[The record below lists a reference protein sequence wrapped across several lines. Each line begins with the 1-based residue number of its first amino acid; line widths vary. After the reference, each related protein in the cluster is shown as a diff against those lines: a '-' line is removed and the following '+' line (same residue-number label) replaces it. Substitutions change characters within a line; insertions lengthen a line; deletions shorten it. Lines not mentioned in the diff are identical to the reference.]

1 MMRFLII
8 GASGLVGG
16 NALRYLKEQPDTEV
30 LGTHFSFA
38 TPETYFFDTLN
49 LDNPAN
55 YPIAD
60 FKPTHILHAG
70 ALTHVDYCEEHPE
83 ESYRQTVQSTINVLQ
98 LTKAFSAK
106 VIYVS
111 TDYVFDGKS
120 GPYDEEAVPNPINIY
135 GKHKLEAEQLIQK
148 DSSEH
153 LILRITNVYGDEIRG
168 KNFVSRLLDFAK
180 NAEEIELKLPY
191 DQYATP
197 VNAWDI
203 AKAFFR
209 LCIYGKSGLYHISS
223 TDYLNRVQL
232 TQKIIKHFKN
242 CRITVKPFSTSSL
255 LQKAPRP
262 LQGGLKCSK
271 FLSQNI
277 DFDYSSVD
285 DYLYIK
291 LNLTNRND

>member
-16 NALRYLKEQPDTEV
+16 NALRYLKQQENVEV

-38 TPETYFFDTLN
+38 TPETHFFDTLN
-49 LDNPAN
+49 LDNPNN
-55 YPIAD
+55 YPISD

-98 LTKAFSAK
+98 LAKAFSAK

-120 GPYDEEAVPNPINIY
+120 GPYDEEAIPNPINVY
-135 GKHKLEAEQLIQK
+135 GKHKLKAEQLIQK
-148 DSSEH
+148 DSSDH

-168 KNFVSRLLDFAK
+168 KNFVSRLIEMAK
-180 NAEEIELKLPY
+180 SGEEVELKLPY

-197 VNAWDI
+197 VNAMDV
-203 AKAFFR
+203 AKAFFQ
-209 LCIYGKSGLYHISS
+209 LCLYGKSGIYHIAS
-223 TDYLNRVQL
+223 TDYMNRVQL
-232 TQKIIKHFKN
+232 TQKVVKHFKN
-242 CRITVKPFSTSSL
+242 SRVQVKPFETRAL
-255 LQKAPRP
+255 LQKAKRP
-262 LQGGLKCSK
+262 LQGGLKSAK
-271 FLSQNI
+271 FLGQNI
-277 DFDYSSVD
+277 DFYFASVD
-285 DYLYIK
+285 DYMYTK
-291 LNLTNRND
+291 